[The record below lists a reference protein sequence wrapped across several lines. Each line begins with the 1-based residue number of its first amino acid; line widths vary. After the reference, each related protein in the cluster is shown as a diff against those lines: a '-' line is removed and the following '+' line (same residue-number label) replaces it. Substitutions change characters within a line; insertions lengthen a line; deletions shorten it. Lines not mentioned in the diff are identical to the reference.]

1 MNNEAFDELCAD
13 TLTRG
18 DAAFIHQHVVDAFA
32 AQTADETT
40 KPIKLTFAL
49 VGLQLCCERQFDGRK
64 VQRAHM
70 WLARVR
76 RDWPQFPL
84 PCDRGAF
91 TVAEVLAQPA
101 GAARDTAIHTWTESV
116 WEAYRTQEPAAAET
130 IRAIS
135 VELPAD
141 RFD

>member
-1 MNNEAFDELCAD
+1 MNKEAFDELCAD

-76 RDWPQFPL
+76 RAWPRLPL
-84 PCDRGAF
+84 PCDRGAL
-91 TVAEVLAQPA
+91 TVTE
-101 GAARDTAIHTWTESV
+101 ARDAAIHTWAASV

-130 IRAIS
+130 IRAITA
-135 VELPAD
+135 ELPAD
-141 RFD
+141 RFGYSDSAEK